1 MKVAFITHFPNL
13 YGANRSLLNLI
24 DGLKPYGVV
33 PHIIAPFEG
42 QLTAQLKILNIE
54 YAVVPIQW
62 WADEFKG
69 SFIDKAYQIA
79 SFYPKAFKRLYLNF
93 KLIPTLEEILK
104 LWNID
109 VVYTNSSA
117 TPAGSLVAEKL
128 QVPHI
133 WHLREF
139 LDKDY
144 NLYLD
149 WGKSFCSYFIQKSSA
164 KIAISKAIASHF
176 FPDCS
181 TENLHI
187 VYNGIASTEELQ
199 LLYQIGI
206 SSLKVN
212 RPFTF
217 TLVGLI
223 HPNKGQDVAIKA
235 FAKIAKKYPQVRL
248 LIVGD
253 GDNDYLDQLKKLT
266 EDLGVLNLV
275 EFWGYLEDPYKA
287 YLDSDVILMC
297 SKNEGMGR
305 VTVEAM
311 SVCRPVIGYD
321 NAGTSEII
329 QHEYTGLLYRGD
341 HEALAA
347 CMKQLI
353 ENPDWAKQLGMNAWK
368 RVVEEY
374 SIETYSQKIY
384 EILLSVVTQH
394 NISKQLIHI

>member
-1 MKVAFITHFPNL
+1 M
-13 YGANRSLLNLI
+13 
-24 DGLKPYGVV
+24 
-33 PHIIAPFEG
+33 
-42 QLTAQLKILNIE
+42 
-54 YAVVPIQW
+54 
-62 WADEFKG
+62 
-69 SFIDKAYQIA
+69 
-79 SFYPKAFKRLYLNF
+79 
-93 KLIPTLEEILK
+93 
-104 LWNID
+104 
-109 VVYTNSSA
+109 
-117 TPAGSLVAEKL
+117 
-128 QVPHI
+128 
-133 WHLREF
+133 
-139 LDKDY
+139 
-144 NLYLD
+144 
-149 WGKSFCSYFIQKSSA
+149 
-164 KIAISKAIASHF
+164 
-176 FPDCS
+176 
-181 TENLHI
+181 HI